1 MADAFPILN
10 PSVLTGVLEG
20 SKRGVVDNEIVD
32 LNSTQQRQV
41 ILDETLNMLNGMRF
55 YRERGSLDR
64 NQLMAGTSPLMGVLF
79 PDKEEQ
85 RSFRELMPDEQENIL
100 LEKLTG
106 LSKASVRDYAEA
118 AGKGVV
124 EGAGGAI
131 SALQAGRLGF
141 AAAPITIPAMGP
153 YGLLS
158 KPLAGFVTGLGGALG
173 FNLVAQPLLEEFL
186 PVNPNLVPGETD
198 RLEGFR
204 TGFSVVGGTPLAL
217 PQALGRLAYKEIAE
231 GPAMV
236 IRNIRAANQNMEAFP
251 IGLTPIPVSRGA
263 RLAGA
268 LDDALPALARF
279 GRDNPGKMVAADAIY
294 ATLAGTAVSKLELK
308 DNPIA
313 RLFVE
318 TGLSLAPTYSVVN
331 FANKAVKNIPGA
343 FRTARKFS
351 PLRFITAAG
360 RQGAY
365 EDIGKA
371 TSAFKNTFKPDLL
384 QNKSKILESREG
396 RKAVQH
402 ILDVFYDMGENPA
415 DVARRLSEGGD
426 FLNDVDRQAVR
437 RILQDDGFDEN
448 PLETLPSGVRAR
460 SPALTALQT
469 FYELSS
475 RKQPGRPFDKN
486 FDDAARFQTALIRIF
501 STSGDREAM
510 SLANDMQRSLLE
522 QSLTTKLVE
531 VSTKALDAARRVGT
545 KYSQGVEDPNL
556 RKQIDLSQSLYGAL
570 ENQTKFAREISRRLY
585 DEAAIDI
592 DPITSFKNAEGE
604 DIEVPLFIQRWD
616 KFIGEQN
623 EQTLDRLSKDSFFK
637 EAKETIELFKS
648 QLGMAG
654 ARPVSPQEL
663 KLENLRAGELS
674 ESEGLKFFNRIISN
688 EAEFADNTADQIKAR
703 KAFDDAFS
711 KAVPGAVETYQNMQ
725 DRLRLGV
732 GKRSDEL
739 KANDPYPVEAQTIF
753 NQINDEIRFI
763 KKSIEGLGS
772 TKSQRGRDY
781 KKLLELRLNELTKE
795 PEAALGDFYSLRDSE
810 RLYEGSKIELNAA
823 GEPVATA
830 ENIAVIQGLLDN
842 QMPAQGSSKV
852 IRDATKLLRAQKDA
866 LTAQLNRNAGASN
879 VPDGIDPKTL
889 TNFLSSM
896 TEWTA
901 TTRKGQGR
909 DYFIASQL
917 KKAIPEDLNNTVG
930 DESIRF
936 SEARN
941 FYKAYMSA
949 ISRTVAGLPAARKG
963 FDESLIDEEEYALK
977 LLSGNDIQSLGKVK
991 DILAG
996 GAFLRGRAEELIPD
1010 DAQMG
1015 NLTGRQFKDNVA
1027 EKVTSTDGLVKEVY
1041 SRDVIKPIQ
1050 DAADSFDA
1058 VNPTPV
1064 RLPDENESQFQ
1075 LRIRQHEEK
1084 RRNTLN
1090 TALAKVKLRLDA
1102 EDGSIRSVL
1111 GEDYTDALKELDD
1124 ATDLLA
1130 GSKEFIDEL
1139 NLRVKN
1145 DVSLSEALNSQT
1157 PILSINAALNDR
1169 KGGDRGLRMLVNSI
1183 RQYSKREEIKP
1194 DDALKGLRSQLFEI
1208 AFNKAGGDG
1217 GFDPRKA
1224 YNFMFSSGGGFKTT
1238 EREGISLA
1246 QVMSNLGII
1255 KGPDL
1260 QRYKKLLI
1268 DLDMFQNGLGK
1279 EGAAI
1284 DPENLSF
1291 MEDYFLRVGA
1301 ARFGALAMPGRPGMG
1316 TGMIEASAAIRAAKI
1331 FTEKVPLMRQH
1342 AIIEKIISDPALTAA
1357 ALAKPRNPDDKLA
1370 LNRYILKK
1378 MGNLFGNMFDFAGE
1392 AGKAKLGRTI
1402 SSVPRVVGEEEVDLL
1417 LEDDEVVVETDDD
1430 LAGGAGDDQL
1440 TQEQQLTPVPQFQ
1453 LPSQQA
1459 GFLPQLTQAAQAGAP
1474 ASRPTGQ
1481 PNPQQRQGLAALF
1494 PNDPILGANRG

>member
-10 PSVLTGVLEG
+10 PSVLTGVLES
-20 SKRGVVDNEIVD
+20 SKRGVVDNETVD
-32 LNSTQQRQV
+32 LSSTQQRQV

-79 PDKEEQ
+79 PDEEE
-85 RSFRELMPDEQENIL
+85 RKNFRELMPDEQENIL

-106 LSKASVRDYAEA
+106 LSRASVRDYTEA
-118 AGKGVV
+118 AAKGLV
-124 EGAGGAI
+124 EGAGGAT
-131 SALQAGRLGF
+131 SALQAARLGF
-141 AAAPITIPAMGP
+141 AAAPLTIPAMGQ

-158 KPLAGFVTGLGGALG
+158 KPLAGLISGLGGALG
-173 FNLVAQPLLEEFL
+173 FNYVAQPLLEEFL
-186 PVNPNLVPGETD
+186 PINPNLLPGETD
-198 RLEGFR
+198 RLEGVQ
-204 TGFSVVGGTPLAL
+204 TGFSIVGGTPVAL
-217 PQALGRLAYKEIAE
+217 PQVLGRLAYKEIAE

-251 IGLTPIPVSRGA
+251 IGLTPIPVSRAG

-294 ATLAGTAVSKLELK
+294 ATLAGTAVSQLELK
-308 DNPIA
+308 DNPVA

-318 TGLSLAPTYSVVN
+318 GGLSLAPTYSVVN
-331 FANKAVKNIPGA
+331 FANKAVKNLPGA
-343 FRTARKFS
+343 FRMAGKFS
-351 PLRFITAAG
+351 PFRFRNAAS
-360 RQGAY
+360 RQGIR
-365 EDIGKA
+365 EDISKVG
-371 TSAFKNTFKPDLL
+371 SAVKNTFKPDLL

-426 FLNDVDRQAVR
+426 FLNDVDRQAIK

-501 STSGDREAM
+501 STSGDREAL
-510 SLANDMQRSLLE
+510 SLANDMRRAQLE
-522 QSLTTKLVE
+522 QGLTKRLVD
-531 VSTKALDAARRVGT
+531 VSAKALDAARRVGT
-545 KYSQGVEDPNL
+545 KYSKGVKDPDL
-556 RKQIDLSQSLYGAL
+556 KKQIDLSEALYSAL
-570 ENQTKFAREISRRLY
+570 EYQTRFAKEISRRLY
-585 DEAAIDI
+585 AEAAIDV
-592 DPITSFKNAEGE
+592 DPITRFKNAEGE

-616 KFIGEQN
+616 KFISEQN
-623 EQTLDRLSKDSFFK
+623 DETLDRLRNDSFFK
-637 EAKETIELFKS
+637 EAEKTIELFKS

-663 KLENLRAGELS
+663 KLESLKAGELS
-674 ESEGLKFFNRIISN
+674 ESEGLKFFNRIISD
-688 EAEFADNTADQIKAR
+688 EVDFSGNTAKQTKAR
-703 KAFDDAFS
+703 EAFDEAFEKS
-711 KAVPGAVETYQNMQ
+711 VQGAVDSYENMQ
-725 DRLRLGV
+725 ARLRAGRD
-732 GKRSDEL
+732 KRIEEL
-739 KANDPYPVEAQTIF
+739 KAGFPNPGTFNDIT
-753 NQINDEIRFI
+753 DEIRFV
-763 KKSIEGLGS
+763 KKALEGLGS
-772 TKSQRGRDY
+772 TRSQRGRDY
-781 KKLLELRLNELTKE
+781 KKLLELRIAELTKE
-795 PEAALGDFYSLRDSE
+795 PEAALGDFYDFDDLVKNLDQP
-810 RLYEGSKIELNAA
+810 KIELNAA

-830 ENIAVIQGLLDN
+830 ENIAAIQKLIDN

-866 LTAQLNRNAGASN
+866 LTAQLNRNTGASN
-879 VPDGIDPKTL
+879 VPDGIDPKAL
-889 TNFLSSM
+889 TNLLSSM
-896 TEWTA
+896 TTWTA
-901 TTRKGQGR
+901 NTRFKNDQA
-909 DYFIASQL
+909 YHIASQL

-936 SEARN
+936 NEARN

-963 FDESLIDEEEYALK
+963 FDESLVDEEEYALDI
-977 LLSGNDIQSLGKVK
+977 LRGNDIQSLGRVK

-1015 NLTGRQFKDNVA
+1015 NLTGRQFKDSV
-1027 EKVTSTDGLVKEVY
+1027 ETKVTSTDGLVKEVY
-1041 SRDVIKPIQ
+1041 SRDVIQPLQ

-1058 VNPTPV
+1058 LNPTPA

-1075 LRIRQHEEK
+1075 LRLRQHEEK

-1111 GEDYTDALKELDD
+1111 GDDYTDALKELDD
-1124 ATDLLA
+1124 ATSLLVD
-1130 GSKEFIDEL
+1130 SKNFIDEL

-1157 PILSINAALNDR
+1157 PILSINKALNDR
-1169 KGGDRGLRMLVNSI
+1169 QGGDRGLALLVNSI
-1183 RQYSKREEIKP
+1183 RQHSKREGISP

-1238 EREGISLA
+1238 EREGRSLA

-1255 KGPDL
+1255 EGADL
-1260 QRYKKLLI
+1260 QRYKKLLV
-1268 DLDMFQNGLGK
+1268 DLDMFQNGLAK
-1279 EGAAI
+1279 EGAAVN
-1284 DPENLSF
+1284 PENLSF

-1301 ARFGALAMPGRPGMG
+1301 ARLGAMAMPGRPGMG

-1331 FTEKVPLMRQH
+1331 FTEKIPLMRQH
-1342 AIIEKIISDPALTAA
+1342 AVIEKIISDPALTAA

-1378 MGNLFGNMFDFAGE
+1378 MGNLFGNMFNFAGE

-1402 SSVPRVVGEEEVDLL
+1402 SSVPRVVGEEEVDFL
-1417 LEDDEVVVETDDD
+1417 LEDDDEVVIETDDD

-1440 TQEQQLTPVPQFQ
+1440 TQGPQMSPAPQFQ

-1494 PNDPILGANRG
+1494 PNDPILGVGRGV